1 MSCGGVI
8 RRVRSSSG
16 RTSSTWRAK
25 QLLVS
30 AMAVGG
36 LSFFAAGGTFG
47 LLSSQE
53 SNKGASISSG
63 TLTLSNVVNAG
74 TACFSYGGPASPG
87 NVNNTCQALVVSSS
101 LNYPGQP
108 RTATVTVTN
117 NGSLD
122 ASDLSVYM
130 PSCTNVAT
138 PLAPNPGGGNPCAS
152 GGAQLYIQET
162 VGTTNTCLY
171 PAAAG
176 ACSFVASTLY
186 LFALNRS
193 TAASALHLGATA
205 HGLTRTFTIGLQLPS
220 DAANTLQ
227 GQAAQFGLTWR
238 ITS

>member
-1 MSCGGVI
+1 MTGGAMI

-25 QLLVS
+25 KLLVS
-30 AMAVGG
+30 MMAVGG

-53 SNKGASISSG
+53 SNRAASITSG
-63 TLTLSNVVNAG
+63 TLTLGNVVNSG
-74 TACFSYGGPASPG
+74 TACFSYGGPAAPG
-87 NVNNTCQALVVSSS
+87 NVNNACQALFVSSA

-117 NGSLD
+117 SGSLD
-122 ASDLSVYM
+122 AADLSVYM

-138 PLAPNPGGGNPCAS
+138 PLAPAPGGGNPCSS

-162 VGTTNTCLY
+162 VGATNTCLY

-176 ACSFVASTLY
+176 VCSFVADTLY

-205 HGLTRTFTIGLQLPS
+205 HGLTRTFTIGMQLPS
-220 DAANTLQ
+220 DAANSLQ

-238 ITS
+238 LTS